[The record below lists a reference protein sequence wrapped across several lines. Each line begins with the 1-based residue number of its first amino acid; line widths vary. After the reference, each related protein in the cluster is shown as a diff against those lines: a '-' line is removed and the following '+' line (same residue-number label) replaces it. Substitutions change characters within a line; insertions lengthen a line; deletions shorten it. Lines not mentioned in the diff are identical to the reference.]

1 MVGLSS
7 FKTSNPTGK
16 HPWLPMPPFSRSQ
29 HTQKT
34 FYHENI
40 TLKGNNITR
49 GSALPVLP
57 QNDDL
62 LTSKGLQELYQ
73 EAYLLLKDV
82 LKARK
87 LNKDTSTIDIH
98 VKRNPKGVFIHNK
111 TSSLRQSKLLGQSPL
126 PPFKTRQKNTT
137 YFPVTNNNVTATI
150 YTSKISNFSNSDK
163 NESKA
168 NNYFRISTVDQ
179 ANFIQTLLGKK
190 WISNRTQSDETSYRN
205 RRKQFMRKSTEWN
218 NKKTQLSQNKTKDN
232 DRSKNT
238 TTSSSFDNLAKP
250 KTHSHNPSGANRNSS
265 RLQSSAYNRTSV
277 LHNLD
282 HPSNLSRKYECEHN
296 S

>member
-1 MVGLSS
+1 
-7 FKTSNPTGK
+7 
-16 HPWLPMPPFSRSQ
+16 MPPFSRSQ

-40 TLKGNNITR
+40 TSKGNNITR

-137 YFPVTNNNVTATI
+137 SFPVTNNNVTATI
-150 YTSKISNFSNSDK
+150 YSSKISNFSNSDK